1 MSDEPPVYVQGPRGH
16 QPVIPFGEGVRPPPP
31 APALVERFRK
41 VFVPDVVDAVG
52 RLYTMDSRIR
62 PLYEG
67 MNRVLGTAIT
77 VKAVPGD
84 NWAIHAGLSRC
95 QPGDVL
101 VVDWRGFTE
110 ACGSG
115 GLTTALA
122 MRRGLAGIVIDGA
135 WRDIDDL
142 QRLGFPILG
151 AGISPYSPGAAR
163 LGEVNV
169 PVHCGGVIVSPGD
182 LVVGDGEG
190 VAVVPRAYIELV
202 ADALPPYEE
211 LKSFDDPLGLPMD
224 GAMSRTASLYWQ
236 RFAQQ
241 EGT

>member
-1 MSDEPPVYVQGPRGH
+1 M
-16 QPVIPFGEGVRPPPP
+16 
-31 APALVERFRK
+31 
-41 VFVPDVVDAVG
+41 PDVVDAVG
-52 RLYTMDSRIR
+52 RLYAMDSRIR
-62 PLYEG
+62 PLYQG

-142 QRLGFPILG
+142 ERLGFPILG
-151 AGISPYSPGAAR
+151 AGISPYSPGASR

-190 VAVVPRAYIELV
+190 VAVVPRAHIELV
-202 ADALPPYEE
+202 ADSLPPYEE

-241 EGT
+241 GGN